1 MPLPSAGPQPVF
13 GTRLLRRLGL
23 PAVAVK
29 PRTSRRLRSC
39 PKSPTLPARQ
49 LPRAKPAGTRGSTSP
64 LPSPLLTYRCA
75 VSGGGGG
82 EAEPRPRGG
91 AARPAAA
98 GARGSCAAPPR
109 PAAPGGGGE
118 QRCGAP
124 ARRGA
129 PESAVPA
136 GRPSSAACER
146 RSSRGS
152 CAPQPQSG
160 DLGYRAAGE
169 GRRGSALSSR
179 SVLGQNPLWPPKPL
193 LPQPRWWPRIIL
205 STFPSRGR
213 IVPWKCRRWPA
224 QLKRRRYRACW
235 WYGCTFVFLYSVICV
250 DLGKSCVLWK
260 QASAYRHLVCLGI
273 FYCRL

>member
-160 DLGYRAAGE
+160 DLRLQSCRGGE
-169 GRRGSALSSR
+169 ARLS
-179 SVLGQNPLWPPKPL
+179 
-193 LPQPRWWPRIIL
+193 
-205 STFPSRGR
+205 
-213 IVPWKCRRWPA
+213 
-224 QLKRRRYRACW
+224 
-235 WYGCTFVFLYSVICV
+235 FVFTFCARTESAVTPEAAPPAATMVAKDYPFYLSVKRANCALEVQTVTSPAKETEVPSLLVIR
-250 DLGKSCVLWK
+250 L
-260 QASAYRHLVCLGI
+260 HLCFSL
-273 FYCRL
+273 

>member
-75 VSGGGGG
+75 VSGGGGAKRSRG
-82 EAEPRPRGG
+82 RGAEQPGRQPRAPGG
-91 AARPAAA
+91 VAL
-98 GARGSCAAPPR
+98 PR

-118 QRCGAP
+118 QRGGAP

-160 DLGYRAAGE
+160 DLRLQSCRGGE
-169 GRRGSALSSR
+169 ARLS
-179 SVLGQNPLWPPKPL
+179 
-193 LPQPRWWPRIIL
+193 
-205 STFPSRGR
+205 
-213 IVPWKCRRWPA
+213 
-224 QLKRRRYRACW
+224 
-235 WYGCTFVFLYSVICV
+235 FVFTFCARTESAVTPEAAPPAATMVAKDYPFYLSVKRANCALEVQTVTSPAKETEVPSLLVIR
-250 DLGKSCVLWK
+250 L
-260 QASAYRHLVCLGI
+260 HLCFSL
-273 FYCRL
+273 